1 MSNRLS
7 TLAIADLETV
17 TGGAPVNGGS
27 GGSSS
32 SSNSQISSALT
43 GLQSSIKELSNK
55 PQQSSAFGGSN
66 LMLFAM
72 LAMNRPAV
80 TQTNVVYVHRRGHW

>member
-1 MSNRLS
+1 MSNSLS

-17 TGGAPVNGGS
+17 TGGAPVKGGS
-27 GGSSS
+27 GSSS

-43 GLQSSIKELSNK
+43 GLQSSIKDLSNK
-55 PQQSSAFGGSN
+55 PQQTSAFGGTN

-72 LAMNRPAV
+72 LAMNRPAAS
-80 TQTNVVYVHRRGHW
+80 QTNVVYVRRRGCW

>member
-17 TGGAPVNGGS
+17 TGGAPVKGS
-27 GGSSS
+27 GSGASS
-32 SSNSQISSALT
+32 SSNSEISSALT
-43 GLQSSIKELSNK
+43 GLQSSIKDLSSK
-55 PQQSSAFGGSN
+55 PQQSAFGGTN

-80 TQTNVVYVHRRGHW
+80 SQTNVVYVRRRGCW